1 MLDLQ
6 EVTKRYR
13 RGDREVV
20 AADGMTLQL
29 TPGAMTV
36 IRGPSGSGKSTLLMM
51 LGGMLS
57 PTSGTIRYL
66 GGDLYAPWRRRAV
79 RYRRDEVG
87 FVFQRFHLVG
97 YLTVRE
103 NLLARC
109 ALQGRRPG
117 AELHA
122 RIDALA
128 ERLGVTAR
136 LDHLPEELSVGEQQ
150 RAALARA
157 LIGRPGVL
165 LADEPTGNLDAET
178 GSLVLE
184 VLRDE
189 AADGKLVVVV
199 THDERLEGP
208 EDRRIALAGGRIV
221 QDVPG
226 RQRRAGPA
234 ATTQADPTRTG
245 ATT

>member
-1 MLDLQ
+1 MLELHD
-6 EVTKRYR
+6 VTKRYR

-20 AADGMTLQL
+20 AADGLSLQL

-36 IRGPSGSGKSTLLMM
+36 ILGPSGSGKSTLLMM

-57 PTSGTIRYL
+57 PTSGRVCHL
-66 GGDLYAPWRRRAV
+66 GRDLYAGWRRRAV

-117 AELHA
+117 EPLHA
-122 RIDALA
+122 EIDALA
-128 ERLGVTAR
+128 ERLGITGR

-157 LIGRPGVL
+157 LVGRPSVL

-184 VLRDE
+184 VLRGE

-208 EDRRIALAGGRIV
+208 DDRRIALASGRIV
-221 QDVPG
+221 EDVPG
-226 RQRRAGPA
+226 LQGVAPPSA
-234 ATTQADPTRTG
+234 ETRSTPTG